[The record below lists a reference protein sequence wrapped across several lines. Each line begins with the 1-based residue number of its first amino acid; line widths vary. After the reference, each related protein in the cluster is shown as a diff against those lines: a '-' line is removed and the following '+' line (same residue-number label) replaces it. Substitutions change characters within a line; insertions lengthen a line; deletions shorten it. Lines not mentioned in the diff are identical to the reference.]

1 MAATAWLSMTLV
13 DDDQRRTT
21 KVVQMEVQALHAT
34 QVSAATA
41 FVAALED
48 VTDLGVERVDIIYKG
63 VTAGFAAVEDS
74 NVDIGAT
81 FAGELYDK
89 NGAKASFKV
98 PGIKS
103 SLKDGVGGIPIDAV
117 PVAALLAF
125 FVNATPFDY
134 LISDGETID
143 HWLRGTL
150 DK

>member
-48 VTDLGVERVDIIYKG
+48 VTDL
-63 VTAGFAAVEDS
+63 
-74 NVDIGAT
+74 
-81 FAGELYDK
+81 GELYDK

>member
-1 MAATAWLSMTLV
+1 MTLV

-21 KVVQMEVQALHAT
+21 KIVQMEVQLLHAD
-34 QVSAATA
+34 QVLAATA
-41 FVAALED
+41 FVTALED

-63 VTAGFAAVEDS
+63 VTAGFASIADS
-74 NVDIGAT
+74 NIDVGAT
-81 FAGELYDK
+81 FSGELYEK

-103 SLKDGVGGIPIDAV
+103 ALKDGVGGIPIDQAD
-117 PVAALLAF
+117 VAALLAF
-125 FVNATPFDY
+125 FVQATPFDY